1 VAGRTAPRPVL
12 RLVTHHLLVLD
23 RETSALILPCPVH
36 LPRTKAP
43 GPLSARTAS
52 RAPGKDGQSCPRL
65 AWVTPLLA
73 AKANENGTCASPAA
87 SDKVLRCFRRNGR
100 NSVPGCPRGH
110 PEATLRPSGSQP
122 VGTPRLPRG
131 YPEAYSSPRVIH
143 RSEESPQGLL
153 PAASVNNSAAREKS
167 LGMNGHTL
175 SPDRENTHRPATN
188 TEASHSMTQGSPSSR
203 ATRWSLTN
211 TQWRTAS
218 LSRSLYKP
226 FAQDQPARF

>member
-1 VAGRTAPRPVL
+1 MVTRPFSERSWELETRIHSLPTAVSGRRPDVNGGEAGQGGLRP
-12 RLVTHHLLVLD
+12 
-23 RETSALILPCPVH
+23 
-36 LPRTKAP
+36 
-43 GPLSARTAS
+43 
-52 RAPGKDGQSCPRL
+52 
-65 AWVTPLLA
+65 
-73 AKANENGTCASPAA
+73 
-87 SDKVLRCFRRNGR
+87 
-100 NSVPGCPRGH
+100 PRGH
-110 PEATLRPSGSQP
+110 PEATLRPSGGQP
-122 VGTPRLPRG
+122 VGTPRPPG
-131 YPEAYSSPRVIH
+131 GHPEAYSSPRVIH

>member
-1 VAGRTAPRPVL
+1 LV
-12 RLVTHHLLVLD
+12 RLPESQELGQTFGWKEASNQHGSTRH
-23 RETSALILPCPVH
+23 
-36 LPRTKAP
+36 P
-43 GPLSARTAS
+43 G
-52 RAPGKDGQSCPRL
+52 
-65 AWVTPLLA
+65 
-73 AKANENGTCASPAA
+73 
-87 SDKVLRCFRRNGR
+87 
-100 NSVPGCPRGH
+100 
-110 PEATLRPSGSQP
+110 ATL
-122 VGTPRLPRG
+122 RLPRG

-218 LSRSLYKP
+218 ISRSLYKP